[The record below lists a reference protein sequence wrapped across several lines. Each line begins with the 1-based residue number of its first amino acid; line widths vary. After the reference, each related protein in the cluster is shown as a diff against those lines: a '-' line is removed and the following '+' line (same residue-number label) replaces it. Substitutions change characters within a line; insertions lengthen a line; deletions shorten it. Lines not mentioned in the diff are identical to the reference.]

1 MAEVKFSEIIAPT
14 YYPVHA
20 AIKSGA
26 YLEYWMDGGRG
37 SAKSSF
43 IALEIIHGMMRNPE
57 ANAIVYRKV
66 GATLRESVFEQL
78 LWAVDKLGVAAYW
91 QTRVSPMEI
100 KYKPTGQRIL
110 FRGLDDASK
119 SKSLKIRKGY
129 FAFLWFEET
138 AEMRGMEDIR
148 TVKASV
154 NRGTPD
160 EGRAIT
166 FYSYNPPKSASNWVN
181 KEAITPKTGRLR
193 HHSCY
198 LDIPPQW
205 LGKGFIAEAEALKA
219 SNEMAYRHMY
229 LGEVTGTGGNVFDN
243 IQLRPITAEELDAQ
257 AYFFNGLDFGFAVD
271 PDAFIR
277 WAYDKKRKQ
286 IYAISEYY
294 AARTPTDRLAEE
306 VKTRTERGAV
316 RCDSADPRM
325 INELRTRG
333 INALGVKKGPGS
345 VEHGIRWLQ
354 ELNAIIIDPQRTPNA
369 AREFKAYEYSQDK
382 NGGFLPEY
390 PDRDNH
396 LIDATR
402 YALEQVI
409 GMKKLKTIDKS
420 ALGI

>member
-1 MAEVKFSEIIAPT
+1 MADIKISDIIAPA
-14 YYPVHA
+14 YYPMHA
-20 AIKSGA
+20 AIRCGL
-26 YLEYWMDGGRG
+26 YDEYWLDGGRG

-43 IALEIIHGMMRNPE
+43 IALEIILGMMRNPD

-66 GATLRESVFEQL
+66 GATLRESVLEQL
-78 LWAVDKLGVAAYW
+78 LWAIDKLGVSAYW
-91 QTRVSPMEI
+91 KARVSPMEVR
-100 KYKPTGQRIL
+100 YLPTGQRIL

-119 SKSLKIRKGY
+119 SKSLKMRKGY
-129 FAFLWFEET
+129 FGYLWFEEL
-138 AEMRGMEDIR
+138 AEMHGMEEIR
-148 TVKASV
+148 TVKASI
-154 NRGTPD
+154 NRGTPE

-181 KEAITPKTGRLR
+181 KEAITPRKGRLR

-198 LDIPPQW
+198 LDIPPAW
-205 LGKGFIAEAEALKA
+205 LGRVFIAEAEALKA

-243 IQLRPITAEELDAQ
+243 IQLRSISAEELNGQ

-277 WAYDKKRKQ
+277 WAYDKRKKQ
-286 IYAISEYY
+286 LIAVSEYY

-306 VKTRTERGAV
+306 VKRRAERGAV

-325 INELRTRG
+325 INELRSRS

-369 AREFKAYEYSQDK
+369 AREFKAYEYTQDK

-390 PDRDNH
+390 PDKDNH

-402 YALEQVI
+402 YALEQEI
-409 GMKKLKTIDKS
+409 GMKKLKTISKS
-420 ALGI
+420 ALGF